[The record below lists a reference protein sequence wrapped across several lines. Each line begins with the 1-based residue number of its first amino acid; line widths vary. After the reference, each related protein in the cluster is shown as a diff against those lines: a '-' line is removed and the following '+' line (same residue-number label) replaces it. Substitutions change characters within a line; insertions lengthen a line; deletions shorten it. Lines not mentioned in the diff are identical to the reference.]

1 MKQSLKSV
9 LLILFFLG
17 TMNAFAHPAQKSKEA
32 FKEFKSTYGG
42 VVFSVDPRIELF
54 HAVELGSGMTQINP
68 IEIDYKQK
76 VDKEVSKYK
85 NHPLF
90 SFIKRNSIYDKLFNN
105 SIDAP
110 IWFLLNLTKDFEWR
124 KDVTYADRN
133 NLLLDSFR
141 YYLKRF
147 VDETDYTRFFN
158 SNADFYNIS
167 LATLKFNLEDFNEKD
182 RVLNYYGV
190 QNKEAN
196 QLNIILN
203 FFGWGNFGSRLLTKT
218 GRELY
223 AVIAPERSFMRI
235 PTFDQVRLYKLLWHE
250 FGHSFANPA
259 VQKQPYLTQI
269 EALSHLH
276 APIKEA
282 MRAQA
287 YATWPSVVWEH
298 LTEAVACRL
307 AAQKFGEQYAD
318 LNFVR
323 LDKGMRWIYL
333 NPLLAALKEYE
344 QNRAKYPTLEDFMPQ
359 IVRSLQNVTQPDIDK
374 WMAETEAIRKP
385 DVVRMPVIQDIFG
398 KDSIMI
404 ILSSGERDKAADKR
418 LKAFLQE
425 KFFPLVSSLKKA
437 IVLTDTAAAK
447 MDLSP
452 YNLLI
457 IGTPS
462 GNKVLAQM
470 LSQLPIIFT
479 EEGIIGEKIYEG
491 KGYSLL
497 AGWVNPYNIAKVMTV
512 IAATNPDDLVDFNH
526 VPFGSTN
533 YHIMKNFITYKTGE
547 FSRNNLV
554 WLCK

>member
-1 MKQSLKSV
+1 MKHFLKSV
-9 LLILFFLG
+9 LLILVFLG
-17 TMNAFAHPAQKSKEA
+17 TLSAFAHPAQNSNET

-54 HAVELGSGMTQINP
+54 HAVELGSGTPQINP

-90 SFIKRNSIYDKLFNN
+90 SFIKRNTIYNKLFNN

-147 VDETDYTRFFN
+147 VDETDYIRFFN

-196 QLNIILN
+196 QFNIILN
-203 FFGWGNFGSRLLTKT
+203 FFGWGNFGSRLSTKK
-218 GRELY
+218 RSELY

-235 PTFDQVRLYKLLWHE
+235 PTFDQVRLYKLIWHE

-259 VQKQPYLTQI
+259 VQKQPYLSQI

-276 APIKEA
+276 TPIKES
-282 MRAQA
+282 MKAQA

-323 LDKGMRWIYL
+323 LQKGMRWIYL

-344 QNRAKYPTLEDFMPQ
+344 QNRTKYPTLEDFMPQ
-359 IVRSLQNVTQPDIDK
+359 IVRTLQNVTQSDIDK
-374 WMAETEAIRKP
+374 WMAQTEAIRKP
-385 DVVRMPVIQDIFG
+385 DVERMPVIQDVFG
-398 KDSIMI
+398 RDSVMI
-404 ILSSGERDKAADKR
+404 ILSSNEKDKAADGR

-425 KFFPLVSSLKKA
+425 RFFPLVSSLKKA
-437 IVLTDTAAAK
+437 TVLTDTAAAK
-447 MDLSP
+447 MNLSP
-452 YNLLI
+452 YNLLV

-462 GNKVLAQM
+462 GNKVLTEM
-470 LSQLPIIFT
+470 LGQIPILFT
-479 EEGIIGEKIYEG
+479 EKSIIGEKIYEG
-491 KGYSLL
+491 KGYALL
-497 AGWVNPYNIAKVMTV
+497 AGWVNPYNTAKVMTV
-512 IAATNPDDLVDFNH
+512 MAATNPDDLVDFNQ
-526 VPFGSTN
+526 VPFGWTN
-533 YHIMKNFITYKTGE
+533 YHIMKNFITYKTGD
-547 FSRNNLV
+547 FMRYNLV